1 MKFNKFVENI
11 LAESNKDL
19 YTKGMKKK
27 IDATH
32 KEFCDWLL
40 AEIRQKAE
48 YYTDKE
54 DHAEAYALYDLG
66 ETIATKLQ
74 EEYTKEEA

>member
-1 MKFNKFVENI
+1 
-11 LAESNKDL
+11 
-19 YTKGMKKK
+19 MKKK

-32 KEFCDWLL
+32 KEFCDWLF

-48 YYTDKE
+48 YYSDLE
-54 DHAEAYALYDLG
+54 DYAEAHALYDLG

-74 EEYTKEEA
+74 EDYTKEEAWSVLKSPIYWMYEK

>member
-1 MKFNKFVENI
+1 
-11 LAESNKDL
+11 
-19 YTKGMKKK
+19 MKKK

-40 AEIRQKAE
+40 AEIRLEAE
-48 YYTDKE
+48 Y
-54 DHAEAYALYDLG
+54 EAHIENHNGAFALYSLG

-74 EEYTKEEA
+74 EDYTKET

>member
-1 MKFNKFVENI
+1 
-11 LAESNKDL
+11 
-19 YTKGMKKK
+19 MKKK

-48 YYTDKE
+48 YYTDVE